1 MPARSGNWPLLGHDS
16 DPVAGDP
23 DRLHDLISYYTKMAD
38 TITSE
43 AAVLERIGSGDTSEL
58 LGESADAIR
67 KRSKDVSKSLTQTSG
82 RYEAVASALA
92 TYAPALDEARSE
104 TAKAVAEAEA
114 AAGAKTSS
122 AAMADPS
129 QDRPKDAPP
138 LTDDE
143 NAQVHARE
151 TAMAD
156 ASDAVAAA
164 RARMD
169 SAMSA
174 LNAAGQA
181 AARVIKGSFD
191 DGLVDTWQYKLREGF
206 LKFLKMIVKVFMWIG
221 VALAVLAFF
230 IPGLGA
236 LALAGAAVA
245 VMSLA
250 ASTVLAAMGEGSWL
264 DVILGAV
271 SVLML
276 GAGVLISKAI
286 VVARS
291 ASLAKGA
298 SVGAKI
304 GTPGASTIGTLGA
317 KYTAAATKFAAE
329 RKDILSQALAGK
341 LPITNAMERIKVI
354 DQRLANIKINGLDD
368 IAKDFAVKPQFWQ
381 FTRSGYLKEDWGKIK
396 EFGSGYR
403 FDRLYSVD
411 SIGRLKE
418 TQTAMWKQ
426 LGVQMKPIP
435 TFYYFQAGRAAI
447 SQISLALTLGR
458 TPTGLGGDDANRF
471 PGYADAQTTLTTPK
485 P

>member
-23 DRLHDLISYYTKMAD
+23 DQLHDLIAYYTKMAD

-67 KRSKDVSKSLTQTSG
+67 KRSKDVAKSLHQTSG

-92 TYAPALDEARSE
+92 GYAPALDTARTES
-104 TAKAVAEAEA
+104 ARAVAEAEA
-114 AAGAKTSS
+114 AEGAKGSS

-129 QDRPKDAPP
+129 QSRPDDAPP
-138 LTDDE
+138 LTDEE
-143 NAQVHARE
+143 NAQVHART

-156 ASDAVAAA
+156 ASDAAAAA

-169 SAMSA
+169 TALEA
-174 LNAAGQA
+174 LNSAGQA

-191 DGLVDTWQYKLREGF
+191 DGLVDTWQYKLKQGF
-206 LKFLKMIVKVFMWIG
+206 LKFLKMIVKIFMWIG

-291 ASLAKGA
+291 ATLAKGA
-298 SVGAKI
+298 AVGAKI

-317 KYTAAATKFAAE
+317 KYSAAATKFAAE
-329 RKDILSQALAGK
+329 RRFVLDQALAGRVSV
-341 LPITNAMERIKVI
+341 THAMQRVKVL
-354 DQRLANIKINGLDD
+354 DQRLANIKTKGLDD
-368 IAKDFAVKPQFWQ
+368 LAAEFAPKPQFWQ
-381 FTRSGYLKEDWGKIK
+381 IRRPGYLAEDVAKIK
-396 EFGSGYR
+396 EFGTGYR
-403 FDRLYSVD
+403 FDRLYSID

-418 TQTAMWKQ
+418 THQAIWKQ
-426 LGVQMKPIP
+426 LGVLPKPVP
-435 TFYYFQAGRAAI
+435 NYFYFQAGRVAI
-447 SQISLALTLGR
+447 GQASLALTLGKS
-458 TPTGLGGDDANRF
+458 PTGINGDDTRL
-471 PGYADAQTTLTTPK
+471 PGYAEAGAALTTGK